1 MLRLAS
7 ILLLVVGLHANAAE
21 RDLKHVGHPHGLL
34 EGHVPLIFST
44 QPSKPASTTPA
55 ARASKKATTQTI
67 NYVSANKFATKD
79 CSGSSTLIG
88 IVQNTCI
95 PNFDLSTSPPTQLG
109 YQIYTVN
116 KNTIVLT
123 DYAMS
128 DTACK
133 GAPSAPQA
141 LAPGR
146 CYPISATLSYTF
158 STGSTPSTL
167 PSIHGLF
174 YASYSSL
181 AACQKLDNTG
191 LIAISQLT
199 STYAVPSQFWNEP
212 IKLTCAAPDLV
223 EIVALPPST
232 TPAASL
238 NLGKCTTEAAGG
250 YAIRLGCYL

>member
-1 MLRLAS
+1 MLRLA
-7 ILLLVVGLHANAAE
+7 ILLLVVSLHANAVE
-21 RDLKHVGHPHGLL
+21 RELKHVGNPHGLR
-34 EGHVPLIFST
+34 EGRLIFST

-133 GAPSAPQA
+133 GAPTEAPQT

-199 STYAVPSQFWNEP
+199 STYTVPSQFWNEP